1 MNPIELVAWTHAEF
15 VRIHPFIDGNGRTAR
30 MIMNDQL
37 MKQGLLPVSIPTERR
52 LAYFEVLER
61 YAVRQELEPFAN
73 LIAELEEKRLDE
85 YLGIRG

>member
-1 MNPIELVAWTHAEF
+1 
-15 VRIHPFIDGNGRTAR
+15 